1 MKLKELHIR
10 NIASIERADIDFE
23 KDLNDAI
30 TGDPASIFLI
40 SGDTGAGK
48 SVILDSISMALYK
61 NTPRISGVANKR
73 ENNFTDTEGESISI
87 NSIEQYTRLGIT
99 EKDDSYSEVVFEGND
114 EKIYSARLELG
125 ITRGRKDENGNRPLK
140 HRQPNWTVKIGQ
152 GGWQNV
158 DARTGQP
165 ILDAIGLTFEQFGR
179 MAMLAQG
186 QFANFLTGDKKER
199 EAILEQLTNTQHPK
213 PII

>member
-48 SVILDSISMALYK
+48 SVILDGISMALYK

-73 ENNFTDTEGESISI
+73 ENKFTDRYYCTVV
-87 NSIEQYTRLGIT
+87 
-99 EKDDSYSEVVFEGND
+99 EKS
-114 EKIYSARLELG
+114 SA
-125 ITRGRKDENGNRPLK
+125 P
-140 HRQPNWTVKIGQ
+140 
-152 GGWQNV
+152 
-158 DARTGQP
+158 
-165 ILDAIGLTFEQFGR
+165 
-179 MAMLAQG
+179 
-186 QFANFLTGDKKER
+186 R
-199 EAILEQLTNTQHPK
+199 ECCRSHP
-213 PII
+213 

>member
-61 NTPRISGVANKR
+61 KTPRIADVANASKNDIPMQKVSR
-73 ENNFTDTEGESISI
+73 YVWPVS
-87 NSIEQYTRLGIT
+87 NSIP
-99 EKDDSYSEVVFEGND
+99 V
-114 EKIYSARLELG
+114 
-125 ITRGRKDENGNRPLK
+125 
-140 HRQPNWTVKIGQ
+140 
-152 GGWQNV
+152 
-158 DARTGQP
+158 
-165 ILDAIGLTFEQFGR
+165 
-179 MAMLAQG
+179 
-186 QFANFLTGDKKER
+186 
-199 EAILEQLTNTQHPK
+199 
-213 PII
+213 

>member
-73 ENNFTDTEGESISI
+73 ENNFTIFGVVSKNSYNGCGWFRISDLG
-87 NSIEQYTRLGIT
+87 QYS
-99 EKDDSYSEVVFEGND
+99 KDDKFY
-114 EKIYSARLELG
+114 
-125 ITRGRKDENGNRPLK
+125 NR
-140 HRQPNWTVKIGQ
+140 
-152 GGWQNV
+152 
-158 DARTGQP
+158 
-165 ILDAIGLTFEQFGR
+165 F
-179 MAMLAQG
+179 
-186 QFANFLTGDKKER
+186 
-199 EAILEQLTNTQHPK
+199 
-213 PII
+213 

>member
-61 NTPRISGVANKR
+61 KTPRIADVANASK
-73 ENNFTDTEGESISI
+73 NDYTDAEGEQIRVA
-87 NSIEQYTRLGIT
+87 SIEQYTRLGISD
-99 EKDDSYSEVVFEGND
+99 KDKSYSEVVFEGND
-114 EKIYSARLELG
+114 
-125 ITRGRKDENGNRPLK
+125 
-140 HRQPNWTVKIGQ
+140 
-152 GGWQNV
+152 
-158 DARTGQP
+158 
-165 ILDAIGLTFEQFGR
+165 GR
-179 MAMLAQG
+179 MITPVLHSA
-186 QFANFLTGDKKER
+186 
-199 EAILEQLTNTQHPK
+199 
-213 PII
+213 